1 MPSIT
6 LISNRILVVI
16 NKNIDEEENRTIFTH
31 NRIHAKKEI
40 ILPSK
45 VSNTK
50 KLSLDK
56 YR

>member
-50 KLSLDK
+50 KL
-56 YR
+56 